1 MNVMEPLN
9 ELDGF
14 EPQIRAR
21 SNTWPLPR
29 PENYVEPGDE
39 TGNKCSGLPVQT
51 TQNAAASAAAANVPA
66 KRTPAVGTHG
76 AILHK
81 MPRIYTKKTDRD
93 LPEENMKQAITDV
106 LEGNMSARG
115 SATKNNVTKSRLYRA
130 NYSPEG
136 AKNCGKERRTS
147 SWSSYLAGTWRTR
160 YSGRHYIGF

>member
-1 MNVMEPLN
+1 MVTRCVPTC
-9 ELDGF
+9 
-14 EPQIRAR
+14 
-21 SNTWPLPR
+21 SNTSKEAILHRFP
-29 PENYVEPGDE
+29 YFDE
-39 TGNKCSGLPVQT
+39 E
-51 TQNAAASAAAANVPA
+51 
-66 KRTPAVGTHG
+66 